1 MRKSLLFIAAL
12 LLPGCG
18 ALAQQPSLQQSG
30 HAGLSGKVLP
40 LKGASSAN
48 SCAAYGPGFVK
59 VEGSGT
65 CVKVG
70 GTISVEVG
78 TSRAAR

>member
-1 MRKSLLFIAAL
+1 MRNILIAITVVVTLPASIAAAEQ
-12 LLPGCG
+12 PGRQK
-18 ALAQQPSLQQSG
+18 LDPTPSQE
-30 HAGLSGKVLP
+30 KVLP
-40 LKGASSAN
+40 LKRDAGS

-70 GTISVEVG
+70 GSVQIG
-78 TSRAAR
+78 AGASR

>member
-1 MRKSLLFIAAL
+1 MRNILIAIIAVTLPASIAAAEQ
-12 LLPGCG
+12 PGRQK
-18 ALAQQPSLQQSG
+18 LNLTPSQEKL
-30 HAGLSGKVLP
+30 LP
-40 LKGASSAN
+40 LKRDAGGGN

-70 GTISVEVG
+70 GSVQIG
-78 TSRAAR
+78 AGASR